1 MAGRV
6 RETLVTSIAVDG
18 LNEEAFRRLIESRLR
33 QGKAALVVE
42 RLRGLLE
49 PYAGQEG
56 ILPDRFLTVKA
67 EDLVL
72 TGWEGLVDALRRH
85 DKPDR
90 PVTALSIAFGW
101 PGENAPEP
109 DDQGRLAPHIEIS
122 YFTDDAFPFSRSGR
136 EDLLEGYSYHGC
148 TWGDDCEATDAALS
162 LDGIDDLHGALA
174 SLEARLLASDE
185 PDAEEIRAGSLGS
198 CLLSALLFQAVGDRI
213 ARDDLPRPLCVMAGS
228 NGVYP
233 YFDAPVVG
241 MPDEACKAAEA
252 SQAVPGP
259 RYSSL
264 VMTGIPRAKKR
275 AVLVLDEQ
283 QAEMENR
290 IAKLRGMGQT
300 GDENGPVPHEALPEM
315 PALILPDPAIGAAS
329 RSPLLAKKTVRPD
342 WDFRDMLSP
351 HQPVRP
357 SAELPQPKPDVSFDQ
372 SASAAGQEPPMGPGF
387 SLLETGLQER
397 LQALISPTVPREAKN
412 SEPAPSNPESLAEP
426 AWLSSHCWPD
436 DDDTVPHLE
445 TARSETDTAQRLPT
459 MWARLREW
467 LRWLS

>member
-1 MAGRV
+1 M
-6 RETLVTSIAVDG
+6 TSIAVDG

-33 QGKAALVVE
+33 QDKAAVAVE

-49 PYAGQEG
+49 PYAGPEG

-72 TGWEGLVDALRRH
+72 NGWEGLVGALRRH

-101 PGENAPEP
+101 PGEKVPEP
-109 DDQGRLAPHIEIS
+109 DAEGRLAPHIEIS

-162 LDGIDDLHGALA
+162 LNGIDDLHGALA

-213 ARDDLPRPLCVMAGS
+213 ARDGLPRPLCVMSGS

-241 MPDEACKAAEA
+241 IPDDARKAAEA

-275 AVLVLDEQ
+275 AVLVLEENE
-283 QAEMENR
+283 AEMENR
-290 IAKLRGMGQT
+290 IAKLRGMGQA
-300 GDENGPVPHEALPEM
+300 GDDTGPVLHEALPEM
-315 PALILPDPAIGAAS
+315 SAPSLPDPAIGAAG

-357 SAELPQPKPDVSFDQ
+357 PAEQPQSKPDNSLDQ
-372 SASAAGQEPPMGPGF
+372 SASVPGQELTAGPGF

-397 LQALISPTVPREAKN
+397 LQALISPAVTQETKN
-412 SEPAPSNPESLAEP
+412 PGTILSNHEDLAEP
-426 AWLSSHCWPD
+426 AWLKGQRKLD
-436 DDDTVPHLE
+436 DVDAELPP
-445 TARSETDTAQRLPT
+445 AAPRSETDATQPRRTLR
-459 MWARLREW
+459 ARLRAW
-467 LRWLS
+467 LKWLS